1 MLSCLQEHLFKK
13 KEKKK
18 IKTKEGE
25 GERIKTKTKRQVNLF
40 AANTVFETRA
50 TVQKQGDLVPL
61 IAVEDFFDYWC
72 RALPYDSVDTND
84 EPIITATL
92 MNHPSYFPIGGDSA
106 SYTPNVNNSWYVTQD
121 YLSILSSSFM
131 YFRGSIGVK
140 VVCSETQDDDSS
152 AYKYIGLDDNYLRQL
167 THNPFT
173 AVTNYIPTE
182 ANFGA
187 GAVLTPWSMQ
197 PVLDATLPYRSLFR
211 WSPTLATTDTYPSLI
226 LQPFTEDIETNV
238 NLHDEGGDLIDSL
251 FRKGGADYQLAVD
264 GLLPPPF
271 LWRARGFNW
280 S

>member
-1 MLSCLQEHLFKK
+1 MKV
-13 KEKKK
+13 
-18 IKTKEGE
+18 
-25 GERIKTKTKRQVNLF
+25 KTKRQVNLT
-40 AANTVFETRA
+40 ATNTVFETRA

-72 RALPYDSVDTND
+72 RALPYNSVDSND
-84 EPIITATL
+84 EPIATASL
-92 MNHPSYFPIGGDSA
+92 MNCPSWFPLGGDTA

-121 YLSILSSSFM
+121 YLSILSSCFM

-140 VVCSETQDDDSS
+140 VVCSETQDEGSS
-152 AYKYIGLDDNYLRQL
+152 AYKYIALDDNYPRQL

-187 GAVLTPWSMQ
+187 GAALTPWSMQ
-197 PVLDATLPYRSLFR
+197 PVLDVTLPYRSLFR
-211 WSPTLATTDTYPSLI
+211 WSPTLPMTDQYQTLSIYPLNE
-226 LQPFTEDIETNV
+226 FVETNV
-238 NLHDEGGDLIDSL
+238 NIHDEGGDLIDSL

-264 GLLPPPF
+264 ALLPPPF
-271 LWRARGFNW
+271 LWRARGYNW